1 MSESLKS
8 NLIVLHG
15 ALGSEVQ
22 FAPLKEL
29 LSPDFEVFSFNF
41 SGHGGRAFEGP
52 YSIDRFAKEV
62 SLYMQEKGLARA
74 AFFGYSMGGYV
85 ALRFAHLF
93 PEKCTGIFTL
103 GTKFHWTPESAAR
116 ETAMLNVEKMKEK
129 IPQFC
134 EILRLRH
141 EPLDWEMVVEETKD
155 MMTRLGNGEA
165 IHPGDMRISVPVT
178 ISVGDADNMVTQ
190 EESAEAAASIPGA
203 VFKVFEGF
211 KHPIEQVDQ
220 PLLAREIQIF
230 LSAPRKSRH

>member
-1 MSESLKS
+1 MRKPSL
-8 NLIVLHG
+8 LILHG
-15 ALGSEVQ
+15 ALGSEAQ
-22 FAPLKEL
+22 FGQLKEL
-29 LSPDFEVFSFNF
+29 FSSGFEVFSFNF

-52 YSIDRFAKEV
+52 YSIDRFANEIAQF
-62 SLYMQEKGLARA
+62 MHEKGLSTA

-129 IPQFC
+129 VPQFC
-134 EILRLRH
+134 EVLRLRH
-141 EPLDWEMVVEETKD
+141 EPLGWEMVVEETKA

-165 IHPGDMRISVPVT
+165 IHPREMRISVPVT
-178 ISVGDADNMVTQ
+178 ISVGEADNMVSR
-190 EESAEAAASIPGA
+190 EESAEAAAAIPGA
-203 VFKVFEGF
+203 AYLVFEGF

-220 PLLAREIQIF
+220 QLLAREIQTF
-230 LSAPRKSRH
+230 LSTLRKS

>member
-1 MSESLKS
+1 MRSLRKVKV
-8 NLIVLHG
+8 LLLHG
-15 ALGSEVQ
+15 ALGSEAQ
-22 FAPLKEL
+22 FEQLEEL
-29 LSPDFEVFSFNF
+29 LSSDFEVFSFNF

-52 YSIDRFAKEV
+52 FSIDRFARELALFLEK
-62 SLYMQEKGLARA
+62 KGLTHA
-74 AFFGYSMGGYV
+74 AIFGYSMGGYV

-134 EILRLRH
+134 EVLKQRH
-141 EPLDWEMVVEETKD
+141 APIDWEIVVEETKA

-165 IHPGDMRISVPVT
+165 LHPREMRISSPVL
-178 ISVGDADNMVTQ
+178 ISVGDADNMVSR
-190 EESAEAAASIPGA
+190 EESAEAAASILGA
-203 VFKVFEGF
+203 VYKVFEGF

-220 PLLAREIQIF
+220 QLLAREIQIF
-230 LSAPRKSRH
+230 LSAPRKS